1 MTNINKPMGI
11 SGLDPKPPINRQVR
25 LSEEMQQTL
34 ALLAGYGIN
43 ERKVLKSSETGIL
56 SVASARIKDIKHY
69 TYTAGKQNQ
78 VGDSAPCSE
87 VMVMGHPDNTGLVW
101 VRPDETAADDNAWP
115 LSANDVVSFTLD
127 NLEQLNMYFI
137 TLDESVIV
145 AYTR

>member
-25 LSEEMQQTL
+25 LSEDMQQTL
-34 ALLAGYGIN
+34 AFLTAYGIN

-78 VGDSAPCSE
+78 VGDSVPCSE

-101 VRPDETAADDNAWP
+101 VRPDKTADADNAWP
-115 LSANDVVSFTLD
+115 LSANDVVSFTVD

-137 TLDESVIV
+137 TLDDSVIV